1 MTLFTGKSPAGNVED
16 KPDQGEV
23 DYVAHYTKDGKA
35 PDLSE
40 IAKGK
45 YHADQHIARLE
56 QEQANL
62 RKELDKRLTYEE
74 VIAKI
79 EAAKTSSKPVA
90 RVEENADE
98 HANEKPHTPSNELD
112 LSKVEELMR
121 KTYQQESVKAQQAK
135 NIEQIKDT
143 LVKSWGA
150 GYERALS
157 QKAEELGLS
166 KEYMDNL
173 AASSP
178 KAFLALVGVQD
189 TPRANPSS
197 SLPPQS
203 RVEGRPGSND
213 RSGVKNM
220 AYYNKLMQTDPRE
233 YWTPRVQNEIHEQA
247 RIQGDAFYK

>member
-1 MTLFTGKSPAGNVED
+1 MTLFTGKSPVADEV

-35 PDLSE
+35 PDLTE

-79 EAAKTSSKPVA
+79 EAAKTPSKSEA
-90 RVEENADE
+90 RTEKSDEEQ
-98 HANEKPHTPSNELD
+98 ANEKPHTPSNDLD

-143 LVKSWGA
+143 LVKTWGA

-189 TPRANPSS
+189 TPRASPSS
-197 SLPPQS
+197 SLPPQT
-203 RVEGRPGSND
+203 RVEGRPGND

-220 AYYNKLMQTDPRE
+220 SYYNKLMLTDPRE